1 MIFLSIAY
9 AANTGGTGTLTGT
22 GKCSFKIGSILTL
35 KMVSVQRLFCPTVM
49 YTTTKTYYRSIRNM
63 QSYNANEVSLNERI

>member
-22 GKCSFKIGSILTL
+22 GKCSFNIGSILTL

-49 YTTTKTYYRSIRNM
+49 YTTTKNI
-63 QSYNANEVSLNERI
+63 L